1 MTRDEILKD
10 KKWTWSIVDSP
21 KRAPRL
27 WALYDKLK
35 KESPVAI
42 QHGYPESAPSTQ
54 YWCPGFD
61 EDRQEYDD
69 AIAEAIDNYIKEQ
82 ANNDKSY
89 DPGYIR
95 PRYEDILDTDNDGDV
110 DKTDVSN
117 IASAIVAND
126 LGREFDTEE
135 E

>member
-54 YWCPGFD
+54 YWWPGFD
-61 EDRQEYDD
+61 EDQQEYDD

-82 ANNDKSY
+82 ANSDESY
-89 DPGYIR
+89 GPTGIANPADYIQFDGSSFDDDD
-95 PRYEDILDTDNDGDV
+95 YEEWQG
-110 DKTDVSN
+110 
-117 IASAIVAND
+117 
-126 LGREFDTEE
+126 EY
-135 E
+135 